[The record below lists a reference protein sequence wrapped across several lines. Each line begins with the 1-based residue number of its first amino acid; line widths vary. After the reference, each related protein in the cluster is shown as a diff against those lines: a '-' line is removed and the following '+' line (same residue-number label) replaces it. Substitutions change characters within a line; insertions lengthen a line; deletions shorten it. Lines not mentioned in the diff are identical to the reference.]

1 MTQIQADKI
10 SQTHSIEGNKEM
22 QGEGRLAVLVVGV
35 RFTVNVWWCVTSGEG
50 HKKAK
55 TRHVV
60 VQLTSTHP
68 PEGDP
73 MMNDPNLKCDLAIW
87 GVVRCVFIPL
97 FSFISSRGRGC
108 VYRTYHSRWTAALP
122 TP

>member
-1 MTQIQADKI
+1 
-10 SQTHSIEGNKEM
+10 
-22 QGEGRLAVLVVGV
+22 
-35 RFTVNVWWCVTSGEG
+35 
-50 HKKAK
+50 
-55 TRHVV
+55 
-60 VQLTSTHP
+60 
-68 PEGDP
+68 

-122 TP
+122 HTIVHFDQRPVPPKKKWLALAETARAGRGIPQWTGTRGD